1 MTQNTST
8 KLILLTYLSTLA
20 LFIGSGFVSGAIVH
34 TGDISELYKYL
45 VIGIVGIGLFI
56 VGSFIQEALLNAK
69 NLKDEGVVKFF
80 LSSLILAVGIGMISG
95 GTQHFSDFPI
105 YASYLI
111 PLGLIVSYVAFLL
124 KNSFKFTR
132 DLIIIGFILTGIAA
146 GGFFSL
152 NTYAKN
158 SVEQA
163 AKTRAD
169 LCNKAASNPT
179 AHGEINTGDHHGNDV
194 PCPTINHQLM
204 TNGTIAAHDMS
215 SVITN
220 NQNFIENM
228 TPHHME
234 AINTSYIVQATTLDP
249 ELKQFASSVITNQ
262 SKEVL
267 EMKNSYKQL
276 FNKDYVDN
284 TSYAPMM
291 TKMNG
296 LGGSALDR
304 AYIEGM
310 VAHHTGA
317 VQMAQKM
324 LTIKDIKPELLTLSN
339 NIIKDQIK
347 EIEILNGWLM
357 SKFIQS
363 QPSSPSTTKIDSD
376 GHTGH

>member
-179 AHGEINTGDHHGNDV
+179 AYGEINTGDHHGNDV

-204 TNGTIAAHDMS
+204 TTGTIAAHDMS